1 MSEQKF
7 PSVRDIYYKFEYDN
21 FFTGEYSRRS
31 QLLDFRLREIIS
43 SLNERNE
50 IESLASN
57 LSAESQAMG
66 FEQGFSCAAGL
77 VMLLLSE
84 GCR

>member
-21 FFTGEYSRRS
+21 IFTREFSRRS
-31 QLLDFRLREIIS
+31 KSLNFKLDEVIS
-43 SLNERNE
+43 SLSDRNE
-50 IESLASN
+50 IECLVSN

-66 FEQGFSCAAGL
+66 FEQGFACAAGL
-77 VMLLLSE
+77 VMLLLSK

>member
-1 MSEQKF
+1 MTEQKF
-7 PSVRDIYYKFEYDN
+7 PSVRDIYYRFEYDN
-21 FFTGEYSRRS
+21 IFTGEFSRRS
-31 QLLDFRLREIIS
+31 KLLNFRIGEVIS
-43 SLNERNE
+43 SSSDRSE

-66 FEQGFSCAAGL
+66 FEQGFACAAGL

-84 GCR
+84 GIR